1 MTATIPKF
9 LSSFSRP
16 HSGNFLSILRETE
29 GVTDSKV
36 GSLQER
42 ATKIDISFSPFL
54 PPSSAE
60 IEGRIE
66 AVAFLGEVFSP
77 SEFSST
83 VRFTILQS
91 TDIYVIKI
99 FSLQGLLKW
108 QYKKYSCYAF
118 L

>member
-83 VRFTILQS
+83 VRFKILQS
-91 TDIYVIKI
+91 TDVY
-99 FSLQGLLKW
+99 S
-108 QYKKYSCYAF
+108 KYSVCKVC
-118 L
+118 